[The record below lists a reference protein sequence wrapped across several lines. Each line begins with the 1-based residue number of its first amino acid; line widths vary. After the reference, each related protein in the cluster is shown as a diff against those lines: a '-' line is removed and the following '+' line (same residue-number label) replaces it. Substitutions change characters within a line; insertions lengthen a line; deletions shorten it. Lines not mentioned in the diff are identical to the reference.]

1 MLKKHS
7 IPISTSY
14 DSLIHGFCA
23 QNKLDIASNFY
34 SEMLNWNLKPRI
46 DTVEMLVL
54 RFCHHGR
61 TEQAE
66 QFLVDMIHGGET
78 PTRKMYCNV
87 IKSYHMEKN
96 LSKASELVQAM
107 QKNGYQPDFEIHW
120 SLISKLSS
128 VKAKDTDNGGKGFL
142 SRLLS
147 KSGFSLKR

>member
-1 MLKKHS
+1 M
-7 IPISTSY
+7 
-14 DSLIHGFCA
+14 
-23 QNKLDIASNFY
+23 
-34 SEMLNWNLKPRI
+34 
-46 DTVEMLVL
+46 
-54 RFCHHGR
+54 
-61 TEQAE
+61 
-66 QFLVDMIHGGET
+66 
-78 PTRKMYCNV
+78 